1 MSTQQEQTQRRQA
14 AVAQGVG
21 VMCNFFIDRAK
32 NAEIW
37 TTDGQRYIDFAGG
50 IGVLNTGHLHPKVQ
64 GAVAEQLEKFSHTCY
79 HVIPYELYT
88 TVAEKI
94 NALAPIS
101 GPSKVMFATTGAEA
115 VENAIKIAR
124 SHTRRRGVIAFQ
136 GAFHGRT
143 NFTLGLTGKVAP
155 YKLNFGPFPADIVH
169 APYPNALHG
178 ISVEQALDGLQK
190 IFKTHIDPVDVAAII
205 IEPIQGEG
213 GFNVTPNE
221 FLQALRKICNDYGIV
236 LIFDEV
242 QSGFARTGKFFAAE
256 HTGVSPDMLT
266 MAKSLAGGFPLSAV
280 VGKAEIMDAPTA
292 GGLGGTY
299 AGNPLSLA
307 AANAVIEVI
316 QEENLCERANT
327 LGDKL
332 KARFNALKADVPE
345 ICEVRGLGSM
355 VAIEFKKA
363 DGTPDADL
371 PKKAQAYA
379 LEKGLITLTCG
390 MYYNVMRFLFPLTI
404 EDAVFDE
411 ALDII
416 EAALR
421 ASR

>member
-1 MSTQQEQTQRRQA
+1 M
-14 AVAQGVG
+14 
-21 VMCNFFIDRAK
+21 
-32 NAEIW
+32 
-37 TTDGQRYIDFAGG
+37 
-50 IGVLNTGHLHPKVQ
+50 NTGHLHPKVQ

-178 ISVEQALDGLQK
+178 MSVEQALDGLQK

-221 FLQALRKICNDYGIV
+221 FLQALRKICDEHGIV

-242 QSGFARTGKFFAAE
+242 QSGFARTGKFFATE

-266 MAKSLAGGFPLSAV
+266 MAKSLAGGFPLSGV

-316 QEENLCERANT
+316 QEEQLCARANT

-355 VAIEFKKA
+355 IAIEFKKA

-379 LEKGLITLTCG
+379 LDKGLITLTCG

-404 EDAVFDE
+404 EDEIFDE

-416 EAALR
+416 EEALR

>member
-37 TTDGQRYIDFAGG
+37 TTEGQRYIDFAGG

-94 NALAPIS
+94 NALAPIF

-178 ISVEQALDGLQK
+178 MSVEQALDGLQK

-205 IEPIQGEG
+205 IEPIPGEG

-221 FLQALRKICNDYGIV
+221 FLQALRKICDEHGIV

-242 QSGFARTGKFFAAE
+242 QSGFARTGKFFATE

-266 MAKSLAGGFPLSAV
+266 MAKSLAGGFPLSGV

-316 QEENLCERANT
+316 QEEQLCARANT

-355 VAIEFKKA
+355 IAIEFKKA

-379 LEKGLITLTCG
+379 LDKGLITLTCG

-404 EDAVFDE
+404 EDEIFDE

-416 EAALR
+416 EEALR

>member
-14 AVAQGVG
+14 AVAQRVG

-37 TTDGQRYIDFAGG
+37 TTEGQRYIDFAGG

-169 APYPNALHG
+169 APYPNSLHG
-178 ISVEQALDGLQK
+178 MSVEQALDGLQK

-221 FLQALRKICNDYGIV
+221 FLQALRKICDEHGIV

-242 QSGFARTGKFFAAE
+242 QSGFARTGKFFATE

-266 MAKSLAGGFPLSAV
+266 MAKSLAGGFPLSGV

-316 QEENLCERANT
+316 QEEQLCARANT

-355 VAIEFKKA
+355 IAIEFKKA

-379 LEKGLITLTCG
+379 LDKGLITLTCG
-390 MYYNVMRFLFPLTI
+390 MYYNVMRFLYPLTI
-404 EDAVFDE
+404 EDEIFDE

-416 EAALR
+416 EEALR

>member
-178 ISVEQALDGLQK
+178 MSVEQALDGLQK

-221 FLQALRKICNDYGIV
+221 FLQALRKICDEHGIV

-242 QSGFARTGKFFAAE
+242 QSGFARTGKFFATE

-266 MAKSLAGGFPLSAV
+266 MAKSLAGGFPLSGV

-316 QEENLCERANT
+316 QEEQLCARANT

-355 VAIEFKKA
+355 IAIEFKKA

-379 LEKGLITLTCG
+379 LDKGLITLTCG

-404 EDAVFDE
+404 EDEIFDE

-416 EAALR
+416 EEALR

>member
-37 TTDGQRYIDFAGG
+37 TTEGQRYIDFAGG

-178 ISVEQALDGLQK
+178 MSVEQALDGLQK
-190 IFKTHIDPVDVAAII
+190 IFKTHIDPIDVAAII

-221 FLQALRKICNDYGIV
+221 FLQALRKICDEHGIV

-242 QSGFARTGKFFAAE
+242 QSGFARTGKFFATE

-266 MAKSLAGGFPLSAV
+266 MAKSLAGGFPLSGV

-316 QEENLCERANT
+316 QEEQLCARANT

-355 VAIEFKKA
+355 IAIEFKKA

-379 LEKGLITLTCG
+379 LDKGLITLTCG
-390 MYYNVMRFLFPLTI
+390 MYYNVMRFLYPLTI
-404 EDAVFDE
+404 EDEIFDE

-416 EAALR
+416 EEALR

>member
-1 MSTQQEQTQRRQA
+1 MSEQDLLQRRQA

-21 VMCNFFIDRAK
+21 VMCNFFIERAK

-37 TTDGQRYIDFAGG
+37 TTEGKRYIDFAGG

-64 GAVAEQLEKFSHTCY
+64 SAVAAQLEKFSHTCY
-79 HVIPYELYT
+79 HVVPYELYT

-94 NALAPIS
+94 NALAPIA
-101 GPSKVMFATTGAEA
+101 GAKKTMFATTGAEA

-124 SHTRRRGVIAFQ
+124 SYTRRRGVIAFQ

-155 YKLNFGPFPADIVH
+155 YKLNFGPFPGDIIH
-169 APYPNALHG
+169 TPYPNAVHG
-178 ISVEQALDGLQK
+178 VSVEQALDGLHK
-190 IFKTHIDPVDVAAII
+190 IFKTDIDPRDVAAII

-221 FLQALRKICNDYGIV
+221 FLQALRQICDENGIV

-242 QSGFARTGKFFAAE
+242 QSGFARTGKLFATE
-256 HTGVSPDMLT
+256 HTGVSPDLIT
-266 MAKSLAGGFPLSAV
+266 MAKSLAGGFPLSGV
-280 VGKAEIMDAPTA
+280 VGKAEVMDAPTA

-299 AGNPLSLA
+299 AGNPLALA
-307 AANAVIEVI
+307 AANAVIDVI
-316 QEENLCERANT
+316 QEEKLCERANV

-332 KARFNALKADVPE
+332 KARFEAMKADVPE
-345 ICEVRGLGSM
+345 ICDIRGRGAM
-355 VAIEFKKA
+355 VAVEFKTA
-363 DGTPDADL
+363 DGKPNADL
-371 PKKAQAYA
+371 PKKAQAFA
-379 LEKGLITLTCG
+379 LEKGLIILTCG
-390 MYYNVMRFLFPLTI
+390 MYYSVMRFLFPLTI

-411 ALDII
+411 ALDIL
-416 EAALR
+416 EQAVR